1 MEANVCLL
9 MQLACNW
16 QPGLLL
22 IAITVVACLLRLAA
36 FCKLLACLAFLASY
50 GRRSVSTANQL
61 SWP

>member
-1 MEANVCLL
+1 MEAKVCLL
-9 MQLACNW
+9 MQLACNR

-36 FCKLLACLAFLASY
+36 FCELLACLAFLASY